1 MEESG
6 MSSKQISMVRK
17 GLRLVISI
25 FTLGVSMNA
34 TAGLFGLGDTNWKE
48 EVLLHDGTKIV
59 VERSHAYGGSRE
71 IGQPPSIK
79 EQGIAFSLSGTG
91 QTITWKDEYGKE
103 VGGSNFIL
111 LALHVLNGAPYIVV
125 KPNLCRSY
133 NKWGRPNPPYVVFK
147 YDGKAWQRIP
157 FTELPTEFK
166 ATNLSL
172 MYTKADERYISGQSP
187 VPAEHVRKSNA
198 RIPNPES
205 TSILREPVKPGTS
218 ASLVNCEEMIPNK
231 SGKGVGIGFFMGHP
245 TYEACLKACSVMKVS
260 LENCPCNRI
269 FGRK

>member
-1 MEESG
+1 MEGSG
-6 MSSKQISMVRK
+6 MNQASLLKAMA
-17 GLRLVISI
+17 VI
-25 FTLGVSMNA
+25 LMMGAGMNA
-34 TAGLFGLGDTNWKE
+34 TAGLFGLGGTTWKE

-59 VERSHAYGGSRE
+59 VERSHTYGGSRE

-79 EQGIAFSLSGTG
+79 EQDITFNLPGTG
-91 QTITWKDEYGKE
+91 QAITWKDEYGKE
-103 VGGSNFIL
+103 VGGSNFVL
-111 LALHVLNGAPYIVV
+111 LALHVLKGTPYIVA

-147 YDGKAWQRIP
+147 YDGNAWQRTP
-157 FTELPTEFK
+157 FAELPTVFK
-166 ATNLSL
+166 DTNLSL
-172 MYTKADERYISGQSP
+172 MYTKADEKHIAGQSP

-231 SGKGVGIGFFMGHP
+231 SGKGIGIGFFTGHP

>member
-6 MSSKQISMVRK
+6 MSGKQIARVRK
-17 GLRLVISI
+17 GLRLVISVL
-25 FTLGVSMNA
+25 TLGMSMN
-34 TAGLFGLGDTNWKE
+34 TNAGLFGSGGASWKE

-59 VERSHAYGGSRE
+59 VERSHTYGGSRE

-79 EQGIAFSLSGTG
+79 EQDITFSLPGTV

-111 LALHVLNGAPYIVV
+111 LALHVLNNVPYFVA

-147 YDGKAWQRIP
+147 YHGNAWQRIS
-157 FTELPTEFK
+157 FAELPTEFK
-166 ATNLSL
+166 DTNLSL
-172 MYTKADERYISGQSP
+172 MYTKADEKHIAGQSP

-205 TSILREPVKPGTS
+205 TSILRDPVKPGTS
-218 ASLVNCEEMIPNK
+218 ASLVNCEELIYYKGAWVAPGN
-231 SGKGVGIGFFMGHP
+231 SIGKRMMDSK
-245 TYEACLKACSVMKVS
+245 T
-260 LENCPCNRI
+260 R
-269 FGRK
+269 